1 MVHGEIAY
9 MMARYLYRKVKGDPS
24 NISMNLENFEYHEPL
39 VARKSTDQKQIMH
52 TEGILRADSNTA
64 FFRWYNVEAD
74 HWYSCAAITF
84 ENADTWMVDWSRS
97 THLITS
103 RIDYLQEAAETGRA
117 SKLSRQMAYRLFA
130 NLVDWSEVYQGM
142 QSVFL
147 DQWEAYAEVQL
158 STKDTGEWYIPPWR
172 MESLVAL
179 SAFILNCSNVT
190 DNKNNFFI
198 TPGYKTMR
206 FAKPLKPG
214 GHYQS
219 YVRMMAMDIP
229 NMYAGD
235 VYILEAGTIIGV
247 MEKIMFRSWPRVMLQ
262 RFFIPPDQKARTSKP
277 KPGVQSAHKKA
288 AITNGDVAHTT
299 NGAKSMPNSHG
310 ASTKPIT
317 NGTLTPP
324 TINDSKPITN
334 GHHPDPARDAHEAKG
349 PMLSSHQTNG
359 TKLTPPRTPSPPKE
373 ESPKQAALI
382 APSQAESAPPKKK
395 KNHLVTRALAIIA
408 DEAGMDVEDLDEEV
422 PFMDLGV
429 DSLMSLVLAQKFRSE
444 IGVEV
449 RDSIFIEFPAVG
461 DLCRW
466 LEKC

>member
-9 MMARYLYRKVKGDPS
+9 MMARYFYKRLRGDPS
-24 NISMNLENFEYHEPL
+24 NISLNLQNFEYHEPL
-39 VARKSTDQKQIMH
+39 VARKSTDQKQMMH
-52 TEGILRADSNTA
+52 TEGILHSDSDTV
-64 FFRWYNVEAD
+64 FFRWYNVESD
-74 HWYSCAAITF
+74 HWYSSATITF
-84 ENADTWMVDWSRS
+84 ENDHTWMADWSRS

-103 RIDYLQEAAETGRA
+103 RIEYLQEAAEAGRA
-117 SKLSRQMAYRLFA
+117 SKLSRQLAYRLFA

-142 QSVFL
+142 QIVFL
-147 DQWEAYAEVQL
+147 DRMEAYAEVQL

-172 MESLVAL
+172 MESLLAL

-206 FAKPLKPG
+206 FAKALKPG
-214 GHYQS
+214 GRYQS
-219 YVRMMAMDIP
+219 YVKMMPMDVS

-262 RFFIPPDQKARTSKP
+262 RFFVPPDKKALASGKSKS
-277 KPGVQSAHKKA
+277 GVQSADKKTP
-288 AITNGDVAHTT
+288 ITNGDVTYTT
-299 NGAKSMPNSHG
+299 SHHQRET
-310 ASTKPIT
+310 STKTMT

-324 TINDSKPITN
+324 AVNISNRITN
-334 GHHPDPARDAHEAKG
+334 GYHHEPTKASGEENSAIP
-349 PMLSSHQTNG
+349 PLYQMNG
-359 TKLTPPRTPSPPKE
+359 IKSTPPPKRGPNKTTAAVTTAKADATP
-373 ESPKQAALI
+373 I
-382 APSQAESAPPKKK
+382 KKK
-395 KNHLVTRALAIIA
+395 SGLVTRALAIIA
-408 DEAGMDVEDLDEEV
+408 DEAAMDVEDLDEGSH
-422 PFMDLGV
+422 FGDLGV

-449 RDSIFIEFPAVG
+449 RDSIFVEFPCIG